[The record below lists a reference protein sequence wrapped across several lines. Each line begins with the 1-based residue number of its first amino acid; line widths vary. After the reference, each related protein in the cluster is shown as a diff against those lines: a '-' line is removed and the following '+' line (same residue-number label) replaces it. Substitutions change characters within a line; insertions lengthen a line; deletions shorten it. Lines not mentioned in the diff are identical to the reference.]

1 MAQIKH
7 HPVWWWRILK
17 VCGLILLAI
26 IITIL
31 ALLALGDMWP
41 LKTRAL
47 QLKSAPITDYAQ
59 ARVAADQYVKADTDN
74 PAINPDCYPVLMDH
88 GRKTEKVLVISHGYT
103 SCPRQFQPLAQEF
116 YDRGYNVLITR
127 IPQHGYKDLMTTALA
142 DLTAEDMA
150 NKTNQAVDIAQ
161 GLGEKV
167 DLLGLSMGGT
177 IVTWIGQNRSD
188 IHNTVAIDP
197 MYSIWP
203 FGPQLN
209 RQVAGL
215 LDFIPNIFFWWNN
228 ELKANLP
235 GPGYTYPRFAT
246 KGIGQA
252 LRLTIALEQIIDRT
266 PAKTQTLTVITNGN
280 DKTVDNGLTNTLV
293 QRWRKANSNVVTY
306 EFPASDKL
314 NHDLIDIHQGD
325 QNVELSYPR
334 IIELT
339 DTN

>member
-1 MAQIKH
+1 MPDTKH
-7 HPVWWWRILK
+7 HSIWWRRLLK
-17 VCGLILLAI
+17 LCGYILLGLTASI
-26 IITIL
+26 I
-31 ALLALGDMWP
+31 ALFTLGGIWP
-41 LKTRAL
+41 LKTRSL
-47 QLKSAPITDYAQ
+47 QLHSAPVNDYSQ
-59 ARVAADQYVKADTDN
+59 ARAAADQYIRVDTDN

-88 GRKTEKVLVISHGYT
+88 GHKTEKVLVISHGYT

-116 YDRGYNVLITR
+116 YDRGYNVFITR
-127 IPQHGYKDLMTTALA
+127 IPQHGYKDLLTTALA

-150 NKTNQAVDIAQ
+150 AKTNQAVDIAQ
-161 GLGEKV
+161 GLGDKV
-167 DLLGLSMGGT
+167 DLMGLSMGGT

-188 IHNTVAIDP
+188 VHNTVAINP

-209 RQVAGL
+209 RQVTGL
-215 LDFIPNIFFWWNN
+215 LDLMPNMFFWWDN

-246 KGIGQA
+246 RGIGQA
-252 LRLTIALEQIIDRT
+252 LRQTIALEQIIDRA
-266 PAKTQTLTVITNGN
+266 PAKTQTLTIISNGN
-280 DKTVDNGLTNTLV
+280 DKTVDNNLINTLV
-293 QRWRKANSNVVTY
+293 TRWRRANSNVVTY

-314 NHDLIDIHQGD
+314 NHDLIDIHQPD